1 MKYQVVMEILHSQLV
16 LMVIAQLML
25 ALSGPPE

>member
-25 ALSGPPE
+25 ALSGLPE